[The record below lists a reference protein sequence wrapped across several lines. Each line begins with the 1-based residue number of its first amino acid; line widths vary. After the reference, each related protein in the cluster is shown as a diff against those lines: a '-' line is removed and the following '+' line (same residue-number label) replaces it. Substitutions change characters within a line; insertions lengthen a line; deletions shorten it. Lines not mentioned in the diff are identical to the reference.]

1 MSRVFAA
8 LQRTSSFLSKRNGS
22 TRRTG
27 TITLTKEPFN
37 LTGKN
42 TFKDSGLA
50 NSRAV
55 GIRVRLHAHAREWAG
70 HRGSRDMHATLE
82 AGGRHGM
89 GGEGRGR

>member
-1 MSRVFAA
+1 MSYEPRTRGAGLARWLRPCVPRVVVV
-8 LQRTSSFLSKRNGS
+8 QRTSSFLSKRNGN

-27 TITLTKEPFN
+27 SITLTKEPFN

-55 GIRVRLHAHAREWAG
+55 GIRVRR
-70 HRGSRDMHATLE
+70 
-82 AGGRHGM
+82 
-89 GGEGRGR
+89 